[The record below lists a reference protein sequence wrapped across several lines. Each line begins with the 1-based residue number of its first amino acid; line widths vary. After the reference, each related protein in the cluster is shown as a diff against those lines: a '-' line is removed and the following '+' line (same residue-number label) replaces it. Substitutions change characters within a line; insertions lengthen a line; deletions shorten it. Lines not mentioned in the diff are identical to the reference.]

1 MPSPT
6 FEFSVF
12 DNQELVTYAPVTGA
26 AVSNVPALRRPLTQS
41 RQRNVERYVD
51 LQVSDVIF
59 HLDGASL
66 AGATLATNDVITDA
80 NNHSYNVLFVERQ
93 TLGSVVGHQP
103 VDFDLAIGRLC
114 INRCRK
120 TFLDERPQHG

>member
-93 TLGSVVGHQP
+93 TFGSVV
-103 VDFDLAIGRLC
+103 VAIGRAV
-114 INRCRK
+114 
-120 TFLDERPQHG
+120 